1 MNTLATEVKARAHF
15 QVLKDKGVLLSGPD
29 DPCLKPAG
37 PEVPAVRHVFSA
49 HAPLWSYEQLLYAR
63 PVHGAP
69 PVFETLDPAMG
80 LDGVLTRTR
89 LVCVVG
95 AECSQ
100 VLERLLEEQGV
111 LVLVFEHDPRRLARF
126 LAQVDPARLVNKA
139 LLFLGRPHEFYPPLS
154 ALLGEGGFRLGFPVF
169 YVPEAPPPADAAYA
183 AEMIEYVETV
193 YYRER
198 IYPLGSQARARGIP
212 FRDIVSELFY
222 DQLVH
227 AYQNLPAYANSPD
240 IEALSGLFQ
249 GETAIVAAAGAALAE
264 QYDFL
269 RKNQDR
275 AVIIAVNSALKPL
288 VAAGIKPH
296 FCVVNDNSLQV
307 AKTFEGLPVLRPV
320 MLVGHCLSNLGGQ
333 AAQGGDV
340 FPKKFLFSELRP
352 DVFGPRPTLR
362 LHGSVLTTGFSLA
375 RHMGCTRVVLAG
387 ALLSSN
393 DPWSLNYVTGQSGL
407 GTKPE
412 SRELTNAWPQ
422 LYPVV
427 NRFGRQRYTSLNF
440 LDVKHWLC
448 EEIRLSGI
456 PVVNTSRDSIIDL
469 PPVEFDE
476 APAIEPTGRLHQ
488 SLRQAHA
495 ARKQTPLWGQAVAF
509 GQVQAALHGAYL
521 RLLQGLEHLPP
532 QAFLEQ
538 GRKALAVLD
547 QNNVTYLVQRYED
560 FDHPRFYGLITSP
573 DPAECVRGLRYIFSY
588 ATRMLAELVEML
600 ARQEVRLSELAAQ
613 AGRES
618 RRPTL

>member
-1 MNTLATEVKARAHF
+1 MNAEATEVKARARF
-15 QVLKDKGVLLSGPD
+15 RVLKDLGVLLSGPD
-29 DPCLKPAG
+29 DPRLDPAG

-49 HAPLWSYEQLLYAR
+49 HTPLWSYEQSFYAR
-63 PVHGAP
+63 PVPGAP
-69 PVFETLDPAMG
+69 PVFATLDPAIS
-80 LDGVLTRTR
+80 LDAVLTRTR
-89 LVCVVG
+89 FICLIG
-95 AECSQ
+95 AEFSP
-100 VLERLLEEQGV
+100 VVERLLDEQGV
-111 LVLVFEHDPRRLARF
+111 LLLLFEHDPRRLARF

-139 LLFLGRPHEFYPPLS
+139 LVFLGRPHEFYPPLS
-154 ALLGEGGFRLGFPVF
+154 ALLGDGGFRLGFPVF
-169 YVPEAPPPADAAYA
+169 YAPEGAQAQDAAYA
-183 AEMIEYVETV
+183 AEIIEYVETV

-198 IYPLGSQARARGIP
+198 IYPLGSQARSRGIP

-227 AYQNLPAYANSPD
+227 VYQNLPAYANSPD

-307 AKTFEGLPVLRPV
+307 AKTFEGLPALRPV

-340 FPKKFLFSELRP
+340 FPQKFLFSELRP

-375 RHMGCTRVVLAG
+375 RHMGCARVVLAG

-393 DPWSLNYVTGQSGL
+393 DPWSLSYVTGKTGL
-407 GTKPE
+407 GYAPE

-422 LYPVV
+422 LYPVT

-456 PVVNTSRDSIIDL
+456 PVVNTSKDSIIDL

-476 APAIEPTGRLHQ
+476 APVIEPTGRLAQ
-488 SLRQAHA
+488 ALKQAHA
-495 ARKQTPLWGQAVAF
+495 ARKHTPLWGQAVAF
-509 GQVQAALHGAYL
+509 AQVQTALHSAYL
-521 RLLQGLEHLPP
+521 RLLDGLEHLPP
-532 QAFLEQ
+532 EAFLEQ
-538 GRKALAVLD
+538 GRKALDVLD
-547 QNNVTYLVQRYED
+547 QNNMTYLVQRYED
-560 FDHPRFYGLITSP
+560 FDHAQFYVMITSP
-573 DPAECVRGLRYIFSY
+573 DPVEYARGLRYIFAY
-588 ATRMLAELVEML
+588 TRRMLGGLLEQL
-600 ARQEVRLSELAAQ
+600 AAQVVRLGELAAQ
-613 AGRES
+613 TGK
-618 RRPTL
+618 